1 MVLTSRRCRSMAIK
15 AGVGMSYH
23 HNPNVAGREAAEQA
37 LQKAGVSKP
46 GFVLMFG
53 SMGYD
58 QHSLVRAV
66 RETTGGAPLT
76 GCSAEG
82 TINGEDADESNFSVV
97 VTAISSE
104 KLRWHHG
111 IARGLEAD
119 PRAVGK
125 RVAKDLMPHLSA
137 ETIGLFVF
145 PDGLKDFMVPTN
157 NLVDNFFAGLEENLP
172 SERFLPLWG
181 GGANANFNNMASPS
195 YQYCDDE
202 VITDGVSYAL
212 LSGKAQAGWAISHAC
227 IPIGGERKVTR
238 SQGHVIYEI
247 DGKPALEVLKE
258 YLPDTHD
265 ITDDRDWMRYA
276 ITLALSFR
284 APSHIKDEE
293 YVVRGIPSVNL
304 SEGSITVQTDV
315 QEGTSIWFSSRDK
328 EKISTGLDRMARQ
341 IKEQLEGDQP
351 KLVLHFDCASRGKMM
366 FREQEK
372 LELLKRFRQSVDPEV
387 PWVGFYAFG
396 EIGPVEEH
404 NNRNLYTAVVLALS

>member
-1 MVLTSRRCRSMAIK
+1 MATK

-46 GFVLMFG
+46 DLVFVFG
-53 SMGYD
+53 SIGYD

-66 RETTGGAPLT
+66 RETTGEAPLT

-82 TINGEDADESNFSVV
+82 TINGDDADESNFSVV

-145 PDGLKDFMVPTN
+145 PDGLKDFVVPTN
-157 NLVDNFFAGLEENLP
+157 NLVDNFFAGLEGNLP
-172 SERFLPLWG
+172 SERFLPMWG
-181 GGANANFNNMASPS
+181 GGANVNINNWAPPT

-212 LSGKAQAGWAISHAC
+212 LSDKAQAGWAISHAC
-227 IPIGGERKVTR
+227 IPIGGERIVTR
-238 SQGHVIYEI
+238 SKGNIIYEI
-247 DGKPALEVLKE
+247 DGKPAMEVFGE
-258 YLPDTHD
+258 YIPEGALTH
-265 ITDDRDWMRYA
+265 DRDWFRYV
-276 ITLALSFR
+276 ISLSLCFR
-284 APSHIKDEE
+284 APSYMKDEE
-293 YVVRGIPSVNL
+293 YVVRGMPAVSMAD
-304 SEGSITVQTDV
+304 GSITVQTEV
-315 QEGTSIWFSSRDK
+315 EEGTSVWLSSRDK
-328 EKISTGLDRMARQ
+328 EKVSNGFDRMAVQ
-341 IKEQLEGDQP
+341 IKDQLGGEKP
-351 KLVLHFDCASRGKMM
+351 KVVFQFECATRGKLM
-366 FREQEK
+366 FRDQEK
-372 LELLKRFRQSVDPEV
+372 LQLLKRFRQSLDPDA
-387 PWVGFYAFG
+387 PWVGFYTVG
-396 EIGPVEEH
+396 EIGPVEGH
-404 NNRNLYTAVVLALS
+404 NLRHLYTSVVLALS